1 MKKLLA
7 LLLIVC
13 TLVCS
18 VGCSDKTENSDKY
31 VEGGMKIA
39 TTTGD
44 FKAYTTDVK
53 EIIDLLHQ
61 AGFRYIDLSLYTDK
75 DMEPFFA
82 DNWEDYTKE
91 LKSYAEDKGMSFV
104 MAHALGGNALQDK
117 VSYDK
122 IVKATKRS
130 IEVCDILGIPN
141 IVVHSGHQPN
151 LTTEEFYEK
160 NKAFYS
166 EFFPLME
173 QTGVNVLIENS
184 TSANIS
190 NCFFLTGKDMRDF
203 LEYVNHPNLKAC
215 WDTGHANIEN
225 HQYDDIIA
233 LDDYLAG
240 LHVTDNNGQKDEH
253 LMPYQG
259 TMNIDAIMC
268 ALKVIDYKGVF
279 DFECENKV
287 IPKPF
292 KEIKI

>member
-1 MKKLLA
+1 
-7 LLLIVC
+7 
-13 TLVCS
+13 
-18 VGCSDKTENSDKY
+18 
-31 VEGGMKIA
+31 
-39 TTTGD
+39 
-44 FKAYTTDVK
+44 
-53 EIIDLLHQ
+53 
-61 AGFRYIDLSLYTDK
+61 
-75 DMEPFFA
+75 
-82 DNWEDYTKE
+82 
-91 LKSYAEDKGMSFV
+91 
-104 MAHALGGNALQDK
+104 

-141 IVVHSGHQPN
+141 IVLHSGHQPN

-190 NCFFLTGKDMRDF
+190 NRFFLTGKDMRDF

-225 HQYDDIIA
+225 HQYNDIIA
-233 LDDYLAG
+233 LGDYLACV
-240 LHVTDNNGQKDEH
+240 HVTDNNGQKDEH

-268 ALKVIDYKGVF
+268 ALKAIEYKGVF
-279 DFECENKV
+279 DFECENNLNVGDTWPNPRRKYEFFAAAYKPSLELKV
-287 IPKPF
+287 EIEKTMLKIGEYILTQYQIPLG
-292 KEIKI
+292 